1 MIQTTNIHLVDKIN
15 IKRRRLT
22 GPTVNVDTVIVAFIG
37 EDGQEFNVTAFCAGD
52 SSRLIEVQDET

>member
-1 MIQTTNIHLVDKIN
+1 MFQTTNIHLVDKIN

-22 GPTVNVDTVIVAFIG
+22 GPTVNVDTVIVTFIG
-37 EDGQEFNVTAFCAGD
+37 EDGKAYTITAFCAGD